1 MRRADRLFQL
11 VQLLRSR
18 RLATADFLADALGVS
33 KRTVYRDIRD
43 LERSG
48 VPVRGEAGVGYQLE
62 RGYEL
67 PPLTFNAAEIEALV
81 FGLRMA
87 EAHGDPD
94 LANGARSAMAKVAA
108 ALPAPLRALMV
119 ETPLF
124 APHRADRSRDCLAL
138 WRRGIAERRKLALD
152 YVDRGGAASTRAVRP
167 LALYF
172 WGTCWSL
179 AAWCELRRD
188 YRNFRSDR
196 VESVRLTDEAFD
208 EADGVSLDAY
218 LRSMAAEAAAGGWPE
233 LRGFDRTIPGT

>member
-152 YVDRGGAASTRAVRP
+152 YVDRGYLAQP
-167 LALYF
+167 QLALRA
-172 WGTCWSL
+172 S
-179 AAWCELRRD
+179 
-188 YRNFRSDR
+188 RSDAADFAHMYGMAIFAAHLSER
-196 VESVRLTDEAFD
+196 VE
-208 EADGVSLDAY
+208 G
-218 LRSMAAEAAAGGWPE
+218 PE
-233 LRGFDRTIPGT
+233 LVRRTWTAVTLYSGQSVAQSANSVVTTLVPVPGKWKVV